1 MISDTHVN
9 IEKIEWRKRC
19 AASILHSWARPIPE
33 RPIFKENDMSTY
45 VRPAVSALTTVA
57 SVTGAFAVAIAPAV
71 IQAVLLTR

>member
-1 MISDTHVN
+1 
-9 IEKIEWRKRC
+9 
-19 AASILHSWARPIPE
+19 
-33 RPIFKENDMSTY
+33 MSTY